1 MTSDSK
7 IESLKKIYGGPM
19 TPAEIEVLNDIKGFI
34 DVAIRNG
41 LSFALVI
48 GTLGHDVNNLAR
60 HGFDMERATKD
71 GFAPKVAGYSQ
82 ITPDSVGEPEESI
95 E

>member
-1 MTSDSK
+1 MISDSK

-19 TPAEIEVLNDIKGFI
+19 TPTEIEVLNDIKGFI

-48 GTLGHDVNNLAR
+48 GTLSHDVNNLRGTVSTWSEQHKTASLL
-60 HGFDMERATKD
+60 K
-71 GFAPKVAGYSQ
+71 
-82 ITPDSVGEPEESI
+82 
-95 E
+95 

>member
-19 TPAEIEVLNDIKGFI
+19 TPAEIVVLNDIKGFI

-41 LSFALVI
+41 LSFAPVI

-60 HGFDMERATKD
+60 YGFDVERATKV